1 MLCLGVF
8 NMDELRFIRK
18 CADHDKDAWNEF
30 LQRYSRLIYSY
41 IYRVINNYSGISAD
55 NPADDIFQELI
66 SALFD
71 DNSKKIRSFKGL
83 NGCSFAT
90 WLRLVTINFTRTYA
104 GKQRYMV
111 ELDDEKEGYCL
122 KDRIIDRQILPD
134 EAALYKEHSDN
145 LKECVKLLDND
156 DRLFVQLYL
165 SKGMTLEAVRQV
177 FRVSRT
183 AIDMRKARLL
193 ERLKVCFKN
202 KGFL

>member
-1 MLCLGVF
+1 
-8 NMDELRFIRK
+8 MDQLKFIRK

-41 IYRVINNYSGISAD
+41 IYRVINNYSGIAA
-55 NPADDIFQELI
+55 NNLADDIFQELI

>member
-1 MLCLGVF
+1 
-8 NMDELRFIRK
+8 MDELRFIRK

-30 LQRYSRLIYSY
+30 LRLYSRLIYSY
-41 IYRVINNYSGISAD
+41 IYRVINNYSGISA
-55 NPADDIFQELI
+55 NNLADDIFQELI